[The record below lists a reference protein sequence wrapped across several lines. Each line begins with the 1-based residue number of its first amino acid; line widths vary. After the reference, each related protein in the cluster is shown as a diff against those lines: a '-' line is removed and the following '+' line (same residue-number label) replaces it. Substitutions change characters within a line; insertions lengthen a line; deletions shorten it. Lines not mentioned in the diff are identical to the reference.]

1 MIMELYFERPSLV
14 RVFYY
19 KDRKDYITLH
29 THDMELDVYR
39 KNIIYLYRNP
49 VPTVYSQIMYD
60 GEDINNP
67 ERVKYW
73 ANYYGRHLCKWL
85 VGENLSEKKTIVRY
99 ENMIKDMA
107 GEFAKITAHFGKT
120 LDIAKLNAAAERV
133 SKKEVKNK
141 TTHDQKVVNFDSN
154 YKNIR
159 EKFAKEFSSLIEDL
173 IFKETAELSSF
184 FR

>member
-1 MIMELYFERPSLV
+1 
-14 RVFYY
+14 
-19 KDRKDYITLH
+19 
-29 THDMELDVYR
+29 
-39 KNIIYLYRNP
+39 
-49 VPTVYSQIMYD
+49 
-60 GEDINNP
+60 
-67 ERVKYW
+67 
-73 ANYYGRHLCKWL
+73 
-85 VGENLSEKKTIVRY
+85 
-99 ENMIKDMA
+99 MIKDMA